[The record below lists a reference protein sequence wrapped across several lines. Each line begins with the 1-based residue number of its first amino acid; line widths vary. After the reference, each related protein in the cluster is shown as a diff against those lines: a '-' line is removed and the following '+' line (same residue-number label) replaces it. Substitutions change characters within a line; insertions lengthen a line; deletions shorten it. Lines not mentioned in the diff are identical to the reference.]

1 MWVAGVRREAHRF
14 WPCRLGSAAW
24 TCGVSTAA
32 SQATLRYAISSVAP
46 LPLPLPS
53 PSRLAPWFRSG
64 CCSPAPSSQLPCLVL
79 PPFALPIAD
88 THTASP
94 SDSRPSHPP
103 ILRISR
109 SPSLFSSTKRPST
122 STSPSPPLAP
132 IQPPALRSRHLF
144 LPRLHLPAPAVP
156 APYVPKSRPG
166 WVLSHIHSAHFCL
179 ASSARLCRRLRV
191 THTRRSTFR
200 RARATASK
208 PQRTIPGSN
217 DGTTTRRIP
226 ACGYNS
232 SSPLF
237 RCIAFIFRRAHVQPL
252 RLDPLVE
259 PFP

>member
-1 MWVAGVRREAHRF
+1 MARKAGPSKPNGQPRPATASQVWVAGVRREAHRF

-103 ILRISR
+103 ILRHLSLSLSLLIHQAAIHPQPHHHHLWRQSNHLHCEVAISSFLVFTYLR
-109 SPSLFSSTKRPST
+109 PQFLLHTSQKAVLAGSYRTSKVRTSVSL
-122 STSPSPPLAP
+122 PLHASV
-132 IQPPALRSRHLF
+132 AD
-144 LPRLHLPAPAVP
+144 
-156 APYVPKSRPG
+156 
-166 WVLSHIHSAHFCL
+166 SA
-179 ASSARLCRRLRV
+179 
-191 THTRRSTFR
+191 
-200 RARATASK
+200 
-208 PQRTIPGSN
+208 
-217 DGTTTRRIP
+217 
-226 ACGYNS
+226 
-232 SSPLF
+232 
-237 RCIAFIFRRAHVQPL
+237 
-252 RLDPLVE
+252 
-259 PFP
+259 